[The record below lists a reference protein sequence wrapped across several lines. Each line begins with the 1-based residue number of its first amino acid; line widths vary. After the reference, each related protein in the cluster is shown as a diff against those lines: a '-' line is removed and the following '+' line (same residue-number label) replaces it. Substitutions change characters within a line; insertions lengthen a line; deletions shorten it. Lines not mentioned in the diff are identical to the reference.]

1 MEVKLNK
8 KDISEYRNSG
18 ILKLTNFFDKDEI
31 LTLKDNLVKKIKK
44 KNSFDCYYEK
54 LNKKKYLRRI
64 EKLSKN
70 SKPFYNLLNHKDLI
84 SILRKLSRDKSF
96 LFKDKLNFKYPNSKG
111 FNHHIDG
118 HWYWYN
124 KKKQKEKGWKKY
136 GDKFMN
142 VVIPLEDVFLKN
154 GCLYLSSK
162 QLTKKF
168 LGSKWHEIT
177 QNLVNK
183 KSLLK
188 KFKYK
193 AYPLKVGD
201 ILIFDWQVSHYSKTN
216 NSKKSRMIIYA
227 TFTNKKNQMRKY
239 YLDKKY
245 SQASYKEKV
254 FF

>member
-1 MEVKLNK
+1 M
-8 KDISEYRNSG
+8 
-18 ILKLTNFFDKDEI
+18 
-31 LTLKDNLVKKIKK
+31 KKIKK
-44 KNSFDCYYEK
+44 RNSFDCYYEK

-96 LFKDKLNFKYPNSKG
+96 LFKDKLNFKYPKSKG

-136 GDKFMN
+136 GDKFLN
-142 VVIPLEDVFLKN
+142 VVIPLEDVF
-154 GCLYLSSK
+154 
-162 QLTKKF
+162 KKWLFVFKFQTINKKIF

-188 KFKYK
+188 NLNIKH
-193 AYPLKVGD
+193 
-201 ILIFDWQVSHYSKTN
+201 IL
-216 NSKKSRMIIYA
+216 
-227 TFTNKKNQMRKY
+227 
-239 YLDKKY
+239 
-245 SQASYKEKV
+245 
-254 FF
+254 